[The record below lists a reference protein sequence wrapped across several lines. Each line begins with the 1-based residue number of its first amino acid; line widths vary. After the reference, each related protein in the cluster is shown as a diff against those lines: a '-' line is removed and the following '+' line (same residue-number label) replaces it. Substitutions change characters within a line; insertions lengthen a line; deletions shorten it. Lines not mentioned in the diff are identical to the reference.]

1 MDLLLIVQII
11 VFIFGTIFIVL
22 VSKRS
27 LKSLEHHGFYR
38 FFVFE
43 FTLVLILL
51 NIPHWFD
58 HPFTFQQIV
67 AWLLLFISIML
78 LAQSLYFFKKV
89 GSEKRIDDNA
99 ANFEFENT
107 ASLIKEGIYK
117 YIRHPMYGSLL
128 FLAIGA
134 MLKDITLI
142 SVSLTVAVIIFLVLT
157 AKIEEKE
164 NIKFFGSEYED
175 YIKKTKMFIPYI
187 F

>member
-1 MDLLLIVQII
+1 MAPFSIVQLV
-11 VFIFGTIFIVL
+11 VFILGTIFIVL
-22 VSKRS
+22 LSK
-27 LKSLEHHGFYR
+27 KSLRNLKHHGFYR

-43 FTLVLILL
+43 FTLALVLL

-58 HPFTFQQIV
+58 YPFTFQQIG
-67 AWLLLFISIML
+67 AWILLFISLLL

-89 GSEKRIDDNA
+89 GSEKRTDNNV

-107 ASLIKEGIYK
+107 ASLIMEGIYK

-128 FLAIGA
+128 FLALGA
-134 MLKDITLI
+134 FLKDITLI
-142 SVSLTVAVIIFLVLT
+142 SVSLSVAVIIFLVLT

-164 NIKFFGSEYED
+164 NIKFFGAEYKD
-175 YIKKTKMFIPYI
+175 YMKKTKMFIPYI

>member
-1 MDLLLIVQII
+1 
-11 VFIFGTIFIVL
+11 
-22 VSKRS
+22 
-27 LKSLEHHGFYR
+27 
-38 FFVFE
+38 
-43 FTLVLILL
+43 
-51 NIPHWFD
+51 
-58 HPFTFQQIV
+58 
-67 AWLLLFISIML
+67 ML